1 MFDTAHV
8 IFIEDE
14 SKEQEI
20 CKARMNDTLMFKAA
34 PAHHTQIQM
43 MIARSHIKCRKT
55 EAVSEGEQRLPCTPR
70 LHRKS
75 SAEGVQRVAI
85 VTTMTPCTLA
95 TAFTL
100 HLSNICMSF
109 QEASTC

>member
-20 CKARMNDTLMFKAA
+20 CKARMNATLMFKAA
-34 PAHHTQIQM
+34 PAHHTHIQM
-43 MIARSHIKCRKT
+43 MIARSHVECRKT

-75 SAEGVQRVAI
+75 SVEGAQRVAI
-85 VTTMTPCTLA
+85 VITMTPCTIV